1 MPEQEELEEPTQ
13 FVWTARLSPTM
24 TRGEQADRYQEAMG
38 LEAVKRQV
46 SLARAALPKRKR
58 KAN

>member
-1 MPEQEELEEPTQ
+1 MPEKELEELPPIA
-13 FVWTARLSPTM
+13 WKARLSPTM
-24 TRGEQADRYQEAMG
+24 TRAEQADLYQEAMG

-46 SLARAALPKRKR
+46 GLARAALPKRKR